1 LTVRI
6 VTDSTA
12 DLLPE
17 TATELG
23 VSVVPLSVIFGEE
36 TFREG
41 IDISTDLFYEKL
53 VRSKQ
58 LPTTSAPSV
67 GEFVEAYE
75 DVLKETNEIISIHL
89 SSKLSVT
96 HDNAFQAARHLSD
109 AGAKIEVFDS
119 GGVSLGMAF
128 LVRAASA
135 AAAQGATLE
144 EIRKLLDNM
153 VPRIH
158 ILVVL
163 DTLTYLRKGG
173 RIGRAR
179 AFLGSVLKVK
189 PLLSIRDGEVIPEER
204 VRTKKAAQDRLL
216 QIVTSYPNVVEA
228 AVAYSTNAHDAEA
241 LRQRLAEA
249 LPDASIT
256 TGRLGPVIGV
266 HGGPGVLGLGVLQG
280 E

>member
-1 LTVRI
+1 MAVRI

-23 VSVVPLSVIFGEE
+23 VSVVPLSVVFGEDSY
-36 TFREG
+36 REG

-53 VRSKQ
+53 VRSRQ

-67 GEFVEAYE
+67 GEFIEAYE
-75 DVLKETNEIISIHL
+75 NVLKETDEIVSIHL

-96 HDNAFQAARHLSD
+96 HDNAFQATRHLSD
-109 AGAKIEVFDS
+109 TGARIEVVDS
-119 GGVSLGMAF
+119 GVVSLGMGF
-128 LVRAASA
+128 MVRAASL
-135 AAAQGATLE
+135 AAAQGATVDEIKALLE
-144 EIRKLLDNM
+144 GM
-153 VPRIH
+153 APRIH
-158 ILVVL
+158 ILVVV
-163 DTLTYLRKGG
+163 DTLKYLRKGG

-189 PLLSIRDGEVIPEER
+189 PLLSIRDGEVAPEER
-204 VRTKKAAQDRLL
+204 IRTKKAAQDRLFQL
-216 QIVTSYPNVVEA
+216 ATSYPNVVEA

-241 LRQRLAEA
+241 LRQRLADT
-249 LPDASIT
+249 LPDARIT

-266 HGGPGVLGLGVLQG
+266 HAGPGVLGLGVLQG

>member
-1 LTVRI
+1 M
-6 VTDSTA
+6 
-12 DLLPE
+12 
-17 TATELG
+17 
-23 VSVVPLSVIFGEE
+23 IFGED

-41 IDISTDLFYEKL
+41 VDISTDLFYEKL

-109 AGAKIEVFDS
+109 TGARIEVIDS
-119 GGVSLGMAF
+119 GFVSLGMGF
-128 LVRAASA
+128 MVRAAST
-135 AAAQGATLE
+135 AAAQGATAE
-144 EIRKLLDNM
+144 EIRNLVNEM
-153 VPRIH
+153 APRIH
-158 ILVVL
+158 ILVVV

-204 VRTKKAAQDRLL
+204 IRTKKAAQDRLL
-216 QIVTSYPNVVEA
+216 QIATSYPNVVEA

-249 LPDASIT
+249 LPDARIT

-280 E
+280 K